1 MKRSNGFPA
10 HASRR
15 AILRR
20 RAGATLGATMVEYA
34 FLLTFIA
41 IPAIGGFIA
50 GGVHTLSAYRH
61 TRNHLMLPTP

>member
-1 MKRSNGFPA
+1 
-10 HASRR
+10 
-15 AILRR
+15 
-20 RAGATLGATMVEYA
+20 MVEYA